1 MLEKVLKGNKVYWG
15 WLAILLALI
24 TVGAVCYVMQ
34 LVNGLTIT
42 GMSRD
47 VSWGFY
53 IAQFTFLV
61 GVAASAV
68 MMVIPKYLHD
78 YKTYGRVL
86 IFGEFNAV
94 AMVCLCLM
102 FIIADL
108 GSPQRLMNIILHP
121 TPNSMLFW
129 DMIVLNGYLFIN
141 IFVGW
146 ITLQAHRKEVA
157 PPSWIKF
164 FIYLSIPWAVSI
176 HTVTAFLY
184 CGLPGRGYWMDAV
197 LASRFLASAFA
208 AGPAFLIILLYI
220 VRATTK
226 FDPGKEAFKALG
238 KTIAYAMS
246 VNLFLVLC
254 EVFTVNYSNIPSHLH
269 HWHYLFFGDG
279 VLVPWMWTSML
290 MGLVGVLILIV
301 PGNRENDNTLIAG
314 CLLVFIGAWI
324 DKGLGMIGGGFVP
337 NALMEITEYVPTQL
351 ELGVS
356 LGIYAAG
363 FFILTLLTKIAVGVK
378 IEINE

>member
-1 MLEKVLKGNKVYWG
+1 
-15 WLAILLALI
+15 
-24 TVGAVCYVMQ
+24 
-34 LVNGLTIT
+34 
-42 GMSRD
+42 
-47 VSWGFY
+47 
-53 IAQFTFLV
+53 
-61 GVAASAV
+61 
-68 MMVIPKYLHD
+68 
-78 YKTYGRVL
+78 
-86 IFGEFNAV
+86 
-94 AMVCLCLM
+94 
-102 FIIADL
+102 
-108 GSPQRLMNIILHP
+108 
-121 TPNSMLFW
+121 
-129 DMIVLNGYLFIN
+129 
-141 IFVGW
+141 
-146 ITLQAHRKEVA
+146 
-157 PPSWIKF
+157 
-164 FIYLSIPWAVSI
+164 
-176 HTVTAFLY
+176 
-184 CGLPGRGYWMDAV
+184 MDAV

-226 FDPGKEAFKALG
+226 FDPGKESFKALG

-290 MGLVGVLILIV
+290 MGFVGVLILIV
-301 PGNRENDNTLIAG
+301 PSNRENDNTLIAG

-337 NALMEITEYVPTQL
+337 NALMEITEYVPTKL

-378 IEINE
+378 VEINE